1 MIYCF
6 VLTIFVCQ
14 DVSSA
19 KALIRDAVFTSPT
32 RDETVIVLVHQSNS
46 KV

>member
-1 MIYCF
+1 M
-6 VLTIFVCQ
+6 LTISVCQ
-14 DVSSA
+14 DVSNA

-32 RDETVIVLVHQSNS
+32 RDGTVIILVHQSNS